1 LAEHYFTGAPTSRH
15 EERTV
20 RVQAGA
26 RALAFE
32 TDAGTFSKTRLDPG
46 SRLLLDALPPLT
58 GRCADIGC
66 GWGPIGI
73 SLAAQ
78 NPDLFV
84 EMVDVNER
92 AVDLARRNAEA
103 NGVQNVRV
111 QVSDGL
117 AAVEPGLDA
126 CVTNP
131 PIRAGKSVV
140 YGFFA
145 QAAEKLR
152 PGGWL
157 FAVVRKQQGAPSA
170 LKYLGEIFA
179 VARVRE
185 KDAGYW
191 ILEAQKAE

>member
-1 LAEHYFTGAPTSRH
+1 MAEPYFTGEPTSRH
-15 EERTV
+15 EARTV
-20 RVQAGA
+20 CVQAGG

-46 SRLLLDALPPLT
+46 SRLLLEALPPLS

-66 GWGPIGI
+66 GWGAIGV

-92 AVDLARRNAEA
+92 AVGLARRNAEA
-103 NGVQNVRV
+103 NGVYNARAL
-111 QVSDGL
+111 VSDGL
-117 AAVEPGLDA
+117 AAVEPGLDV

-131 PIRAGKSVV
+131 PIRAGKAVV

-145 QAAEKLR
+145 QAQEKLR

-157 FAVVRKQQGAPSA
+157 YAVVRKQQGAPS
-170 LKYLGEIFA
+170 
-179 VARVRE
+179 R
-185 KDAGYW
+185 
-191 ILEAQKAE
+191 

>member
-1 LAEHYFTGAPTSRH
+1 MAEHYFTGSPLPAMR
-15 EERTV
+15 RA
-20 RVQAGA
+20 RCACRRAGA
-26 RALAFE
+26 PSPLRRTPAPSPRRAW
-32 TDAGTFSKTRLDPG
+32 TRAAACSWRRCRPFPAAARH
-46 SRLLLDALPPLT
+46 RLRLGA
-58 GRCADIGC
+58 IGV
-66 GWGPIGI
+66 

-92 AVDLARRNAEA
+92 AVGLARRNAEA
-103 NGVQNVRV
+103 NGVYNARAL
-111 QVSDGL
+111 VSDGL
-117 AAVEPGLDA
+117 AAVEPGLDV

-131 PIRAGKSVV
+131 PIRAGKAVV

-145 QAAEKLR
+145 QAQEKLR

-157 FAVVRKQQGAPSA
+157 YAVVRKQQGAPSA

-179 VARVRE
+179 LARVRE

>member
-1 LAEHYFTGAPTSRH
+1 MAEHYFTGEPTSRH
-15 EERTV
+15 EARTV
-20 RVQAGA
+20 CVQAGG

-32 TDAGTFSKTRLDPG
+32 TDAGTFSKMRLDPG
-46 SRLLLDALPPLT
+46 SRLLLEALPPLS

-66 GWGPIGI
+66 GWGAIGV

-92 AVDLARRNAEA
+92 AVGLARRNAEA
-103 NGVQNVRV
+103 NGVYNARAL
-111 QVSDGL
+111 VSDGL
-117 AAVEPGLDA
+117 AAVEPGLDV

-131 PIRAGKSVV
+131 PIRAGKAVV

-145 QAAEKLR
+145 QAQEKLR

-157 FAVVRKQQGAPSA
+157 YAVVRKQQGAPSA
-170 LKYLGEIFA
+170 LKYLGGIFA
-179 VARVRE
+179 LARVRE